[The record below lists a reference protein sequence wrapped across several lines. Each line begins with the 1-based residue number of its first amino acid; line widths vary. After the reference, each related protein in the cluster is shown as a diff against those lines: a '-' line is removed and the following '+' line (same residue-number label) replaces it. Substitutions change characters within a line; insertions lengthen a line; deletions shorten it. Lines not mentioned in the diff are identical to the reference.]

1 MVAVPDR
8 QYLTLQDY
16 LDWEEEQS
24 IKYEYIDGEVF
35 AMTGGTIPYNDL
47 AVNLTTALKNH
58 LRGKGCKVS
67 MADAKVGV
75 SERGPFHYPDVM
87 VTCDERD
94 RRAIRV
100 IYYPCLIVE
109 VLSPSTEA
117 KDRGKKFQNYRRIST
132 LKEYVLISSEQKFIE
147 CFRLNEKGVWELYT
161 YSEGDEVELKS
172 VDFRCPIELVYEDVI
187 LEAVE
192 DDEE

>member
-1 MVAVPDR
+1 MVAVPER
-8 QYLTLQDY
+8 QYLTPQDY
-16 LDWEEEQS
+16 LDWEEQQS

-35 AMTGGTIPYNDL
+35 AMTGGTIPHNDL

-75 SERGPFHYPDVM
+75 SERGPFDYPDVM

-100 IYYPCLIVE
+100 IYYPYLIVE

-147 CFRLNEKGVWELYT
+147 CFRLMVMQSWRMQT
-161 YSEGDEVELKS
+161 
-172 VDFRCPIELVYEDVI
+172 FMMI
-187 LEAVE
+187 L
-192 DDEE
+192 

>member
-1 MVAVPDR
+1 MVAVPDGE
-8 QYLTLQDY
+8 YLTPQDY
-16 LDWEEEQS
+16 LDWEEKQS

-35 AMTGGTIPYNDL
+35 AMTGETIPHNDL

-94 RRAIRV
+94 RRAMRV
-100 IYYPCLIVE
+100 IYYPCLTVE

-132 LKEYVLISSEQKFIE
+132 LKEYVMISSEQKVIE
-147 CFRLNEKGVWELYT
+147 CFRLNEKGVLELYT

-192 DDEE
+192 EDEE

>member
-1 MVAVPDR
+1 MVAVPDG
-8 QYLTLQDY
+8 QYLTPQNY
-16 LDWEEEQS
+16 LDWEEQQS

-35 AMTGGTIPYNDL
+35 AMTGGTIPHNDL

-132 LKEYVLISSEQKFIE
+132 LREYVLISSEQKVIE
-147 CFRLNEKGVWELYT
+147 CFRLNEKGIWELYT

-192 DDEE
+192 EDEE

>member
-1 MVAVPDR
+1 MVAVPDQ
-8 QYLTLQDY
+8 QYLTPKDY
-16 LDWEEEQS
+16 LDWEEKQS

-35 AMTGGTIPYNDL
+35 AMRGGTIPHNDL

-132 LKEYVLISSEQKFIE
+132 LKEYVLISSEQKVIE

-161 YSEGDEVELKS
+161 YLEEDEVEFKS